1 MKNHKDSTVALKVCY
16 ELIGALNKIV
26 ASGETK
32 LLLPSGRIKTVTFE
46 RQLQDVQTWTSE
58 SPNLYKLI
66 MTIQENGES
75 TEVVPFN
82 VGFRRIEIKRIEQK
96 AENGKITLFC

>member
-1 MKNHKDSTVALKVCY
+1 MKQ
-16 ELIGALNKIV
+16 
-26 ASGETK
+26 K

-46 RQLQDVQTWTSE
+46 RQLQDADLDLE